1 METSENPFDVLGIAP
16 TGNPSAIR
24 RAYFAAVQRHPPHA
38 DANAF
43 RRLRAAYESLATPS
57 GRSAALVLAP
67 VDIASELGPLRQ
79 RFDAALEEVTARV
92 RASAREREIARRF
105 AEHVSRLP
113 WVEAARLGDPS

>member
-1 METSENPFDVLGIAP
+1 METTDNPFDVLGIAP
-16 TGNPSAIR
+16 TVNPSAIR

-57 GRSAALVLAP
+57 SRSAALVLAP

-79 RFDAALEEVTARV
+79 RFDAALAEVTAQT
-92 RASAREREIARRF
+92 RASAREREVVRRF
-105 AEHVSRLP
+105 AEHLSRLP
-113 WVEAARLGDPS
+113 WAEAARLGIEL